1 MSWCVEAALGFRSLW
16 RNVQRGLRAS
26 PFSEGLRAGAG
37 VARFYLRHSS
47 AKKGGPPRRDST
59 YVARRGFCV
68 FLGAVHARVRVRTCA
83 THTCVV
89 HNGDSTSSH
98 GLLNKPRKSRDV
110 SPARQRQ
117 RSGELSP
124 NPTLS
129 LYLSLLS
136 HSRFFLF
143 FFSLLFLPSLLSP
156 VPVPSSSI
164 NHPFSILPATFFLWS
179 PNIARADQ
187 RLDLIWLVLHWEL
200 KGCTYARFVSVNSR
214 RSSRWR

>member
-47 AKKGGPPRRDST
+47 AKMGGGGGRESAATRST

-68 FLGAVHARVRVRTCA
+68 PLGAVHARVRVRVCA
-83 THTCVV
+83 THTCVA

-124 NPTLS
+124 NPTLP

-136 HSRFFLF
+136 RSRFFPF
-143 FFSLLFLPSLLSP
+143 FFFLYFSFPRRTLPSPYRRRLLTTL
-156 VPVPSSSI
+156 
-164 NHPFSILPATFFLWS
+164 FSILPATFFLRGT
-179 PNIARADQ
+179 NIARADQ
-187 RLDLIWLVLHWEL
+187 RLDLI
-200 KGCTYARFVSVNSR
+200 
-214 RSSRWR
+214 